1 MSGSNPVSGVDD
13 ASIFPDDI
21 GRRIVF
27 LGKEALLARLSNQRH
42 TASERVADRFFHLSR
57 TQAYYYTD
65 VYVLAE
71 VLATVRSG
79 TTAAQAVAV
88 FEDAKNSQIGIL
100 HGGTD

>member
-1 MSGSNPVSGVDD
+1 VSGTDPVPDVDD
-13 ASIFPDDI
+13 SSIFPDDI

-42 TASERVADRFFHLSR
+42 TASEHVVDRFFDLSR
-57 TQAYYYTD
+57 KQAYYYTD

-79 TTAAQAVAV
+79 ASA
-88 FEDAKNSQIGIL
+88 L
-100 HGGTD
+100 R